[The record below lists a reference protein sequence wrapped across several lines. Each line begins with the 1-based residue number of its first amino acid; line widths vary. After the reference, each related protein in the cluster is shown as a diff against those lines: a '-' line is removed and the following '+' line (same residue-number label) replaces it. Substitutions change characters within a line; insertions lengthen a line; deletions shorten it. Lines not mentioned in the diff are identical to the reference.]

1 MKRLPPASE
10 RLLFKVPE
18 VAELLDRPVG
28 SVWKA
33 ISKGDIESVRI
44 AGVVRVHRN
53 TVAKLMRGKK

>member
-1 MKRLPPASE
+1 
-10 RLLFKVPE
+10 
-18 VAELLDRPVG
+18 LLDRPVG